1 MKKYFKLL
9 ISKLKISFGLFVPNI
24 FGAIRTTNSNN
35 EYEQAYIINNAIY
48 TPEEINHKTIRV
60 KAEDE
65 QPSALVSHQIVKEYH
80 NLTLTL
86 PQHNP
91 LLVIIGFVVWF
102 FKIKNVQI
110 LI

>member
-9 ISKLKISFGLFVPNI
+9 INKLKISFGLFVPNI
-24 FGAIRTTNSNN
+24 FGTIRPTNSDND
-35 EYEQAYIINNAIY
+35 YEQAYIINNAIC
-48 TPEEINHKTIRV
+48 TPEEINHAAIKV

-65 QPSALVSHQIVKEYH
+65 QPATSVSYQIVKKHH
-80 NLTLTL
+80 NLTLT
-86 PQHNP
+86 PPKHSP
-91 LLVIIGFVVWF
+91 LLVIIGFVFWF

>member
-9 ISKLKISFGLFVPNI
+9 ISKLKLSFGLFVPNI
-24 FGAIRTTNSNN
+24 FGAIRTTNSDN
-35 EYEQAYIINNAIY
+35 EYEQSYIINNAIC
-48 TPEEINHKTIRV
+48 TLEEINHETIRV

-65 QPSALVSHQIVKEYH
+65 QTSVLVSHQIVKEHH
-80 NLTLTL
+80 NLTLTP